1 MSLQSIWLE
10 LKEQFARNLVL
21 TVLGAFLMAAA
32 LYGLVSFLT
41 WLLYRTPGLADVLA
55 KMAGGFGVE
64 TSQLL
69 EFQALIVGGIFIA
82 VQLWV
87 TYRRVNAAE
96 RTAQASVETAKAAVD
111 TAQSTVNSN
120 AALLFKNAVELLGSD
135 APIVQIGG
143 IQALGFLARDYPE
156 YQEAV
161 AAIIDNYTQQ
171 ISVNQQSEGN
181 EP

>member
-1 MSLQSIWLE
+1 MPVQPIWAKF
-10 LKEQFARNLVL
+10 KERFAGNLALMVF
-21 TVLGAFLMAAA
+21 GAFLMAAA

-41 WLLYRTPGLADVLA
+41 WLLHRTPGLTDELA
-55 KMAGGFGVE
+55 KTAGKFGVE

-87 TYRRVNAAE
+87 TYRRVSAAE
-96 RTAQASVETAKAAVD
+96 STAEAAVRTAE
-111 TAQSTVNSN
+111 STVRSN
-120 AALLFKNAVELLGSD
+120 AAQLFKNAVELLGSD
-135 APIVQIGG
+135 VPIVRIGG

-156 YQEAV
+156 YQAAV

-171 ISVNQQSEGN
+171 PSVNQQGGGN
-181 EP
+181 GP

>member
-1 MSLQSIWLE
+1 MPIQSIWAKF
-10 LKEQFARNLVL
+10 KEQFAGNLAVM
-21 TVLGAFLMAAA
+21 VFRAFLIAVV

-41 WLLYRTPGLADVLA
+41 WLLHHTPGLTAELA
-55 KMAGGFGVE
+55 KMADKFGVE

-87 TYRRVNAAE
+87 TYRRVSAAE
-96 RTAQASVETAKAAVD
+96 STAEAAIRTAE
-111 TAQSTVNSN
+111 STVRSN
-120 AALLFKNAVELLGSD
+120 AAQLFKNAVELLGSD
-135 APIVQIGG
+135 VPIVRIGG

-171 ISVNQQSEGN
+171 PGANRQSEDDGL
-181 EP
+181 

>member
-1 MSLQSIWLE
+1 MPVQLIWHK
-10 LKEQFARNLVL
+10 LKEQFAGNPLLMVLV
-21 TVLGAFLMAAA
+21 AFLMAAA

-41 WLLYRTPGLADVLA
+41 WLLHRIPGLTDELA
-55 KMAGGFGVE
+55 KMAGKFGVE

-111 TAQSTVNSN
+111 TAQSTVSSN

-135 APIVQIGG
+135 VPIVRIGG
-143 IQALGFLARDYPE
+143 VQALGFLARDYPE

-171 ISVNQQSEGN
+171 PGVNRQSEGDGS
-181 EP
+181 

>member
-1 MSLQSIWLE
+1 MPVQLIWHK
-10 LKEQFARNLVL
+10 LKEQFVGNPLLMVLV
-21 TVLGAFLMAAA
+21 AFLMAVV

-41 WLLYRTPGLADVLA
+41 WLLYRTPGLAEILA
-55 KMAGGFGVE
+55 QMSGRFGVE

-87 TYRRVNAAE
+87 TYRRVSAAE
-96 RTAQASVETAKAAVD
+96 STAEAAIRTAE
-111 TAQSTVNSN
+111 STVRSN
-120 AALLFKNAVELLGSD
+120 AAQLFKNAVELLGND
-135 APIVQIGG
+135 VPIVQIGG

-171 ISVNQQSEGN
+171 PGANRQSEDDGL
-181 EP
+181 

>member
-1 MSLQSIWLE
+1 MHAQSMWAR
-10 LKEQFARNLVL
+10 LKEQFSGNLGL
-21 TVLGAFLMAAA
+21 MVLGAFLMAAA

-55 KMAGGFGVE
+55 KMAGKFGVE

-96 RTAQASVETAKAAVD
+96 RTAQASVETAKAAVE
-111 TAQSTVNSN
+111 TAQSTVSSN
-120 AALLFKNAVELLGSD
+120 AAQLFKNAVELLGSD
-135 APIVQIGG
+135 VPILQIGG
-143 IQALGFLARDYPE
+143 IQTLGFLAKDNPE

-171 ISVNQQSEGN
+171 PSVNQQSEGN
-181 EP
+181 

>member
-1 MSLQSIWLE
+1 MPVQLICHK
-10 LKEQFARNLVL
+10 LKEQFAGNPLLMVLV
-21 TVLGAFLMAAA
+21 AFLMAVV

-41 WLLYRTPGLADVLA
+41 WLLYRTPGLAEILA
-55 KMAGGFGVE
+55 QMSGRFGVE

-87 TYRRVNAAE
+87 TYRRVSAAE
-96 RTAQASVETAKAAVD
+96 STAEAAIRTAE
-111 TAQSTVNSN
+111 STVRSN
-120 AALLFKNAVELLGSD
+120 AAQLFKNAVELLGSD
-135 APIVQIGG
+135 VPIVRIGG

-156 YQEAV
+156 YREAV

-171 ISVNQQSEGN
+171 PGANQQSEDDGL
-181 EP
+181 

>member
-1 MSLQSIWLE
+1 MPVQPIWVKF
-10 LKEQFARNLVL
+10 KERFAGNLALMVFS
-21 TVLGAFLMAAA
+21 AFLMAVV
-32 LYGLVSFLT
+32 LYILVSFLT
-41 WLLYRTPGLADVLA
+41 WLLHRTPGLTDELA
-55 KMAGGFGVE
+55 KVAGKFGVE

-87 TYRRVNAAE
+87 TYRRVSAAE
-96 RTAQASVETAKAAVD
+96 STAEAAIRTAE
-111 TAQSTVNSN
+111 STVRSNS
-120 AALLFKNAVELLGSD
+120 AQLFKNAVELLGSD
-135 APIVQIGG
+135 VPIVRIGG

-171 ISVNQQSEGN
+171 PNVNQQSERNGS
-181 EP
+181 